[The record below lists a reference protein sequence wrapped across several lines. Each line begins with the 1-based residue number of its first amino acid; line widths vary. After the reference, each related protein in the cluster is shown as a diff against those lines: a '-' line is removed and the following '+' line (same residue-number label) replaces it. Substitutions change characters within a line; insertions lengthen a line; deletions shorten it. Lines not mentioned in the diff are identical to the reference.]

1 MLSSVQIR
9 HMEAYWFK
17 KNKAEYN
24 RNVGNVSHVF
34 NVMTKTVQFL
44 LENISINII
53 YVSELIPLI
62 KLQIDKYGIMDMY
75 LQQY

>member
-1 MLSSVQIR
+1 
-9 HMEAYWFK
+9 MEAYWCNR
-17 KNKAEYN
+17 NKAEYN